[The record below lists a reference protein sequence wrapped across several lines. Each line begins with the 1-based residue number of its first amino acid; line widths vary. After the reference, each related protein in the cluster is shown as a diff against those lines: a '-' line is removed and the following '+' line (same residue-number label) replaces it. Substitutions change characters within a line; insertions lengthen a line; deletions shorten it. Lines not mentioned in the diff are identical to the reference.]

1 MGELEKIKKNYLES
15 LELYL
20 KAHKLEPSRLELLET
35 AGRLAFQIKDFDR
48 AQAIFKQ
55 LTILEPNQPRLMGM
69 FIDLVMNSKDYQ
81 EGIDVINSLNMKHG
95 ESPERM
101 AQMGLLMYKIGEKEK
116 AIDLLESAIEDLP
129 QNTNFYFSLFD
140 LYMDCLLYT
149 SPSPRDLSTSRMPSS
164 A

>member
-1 MGELEKIKKNYLES
+1 LGELEKIKKNYLES

-35 AGRLAFQIKDFDR
+35 AGRLALQIKDFDR

-55 LTILEPNQPRLMGM
+55 LTILDPNQPRLMGM

-101 AQMGLLMYKIGEKEK
+101 AQMGLLMYQIGEKER
-116 AIDLLESAIEDLP
+116 
-129 QNTNFYFSLFD
+129 Q
-140 LYMDCLLYT
+140 
-149 SPSPRDLSTSRMPSS
+149 
-164 A
+164 